1 MPDVEPVETIT
12 ISKAMYDSLV
22 EDSEFL
28 ERLQAGGVDNWSGY
42 SDCYTQ
48 EKFEAAFG

>member
-1 MPDVEPVETIT
+1 MPEETVT
-12 ISKAMYDSLV
+12 ISKQQYDSLV

-28 ERLQAGGVDNWSGY
+28 QRLQDGGVDNWPGY